1 MRIAFSSRLFRSM
14 QPDRL
19 ARSLNSVGVA
29 ALLAV
34 SAAAAPLAFAQSE
47 MDSMRIDAT
56 GDAKSEM
63 AACQHGMTPQARTV
77 CITEVRNAQA
87 AKRAGKLENYGDFS
101 ANAMKRCDVFKTPE
115 NQAACRARVGD
126 QATLEGSVASGGI
139 LREAETTVPAE
150 GSMGGMEAMPMQN
163 EPAMSADTMP
173 MPMSKPQ
180 YKHKRE
186 HKRDKMHHPR
196 PMPEKM
202 PSMPATPQ

>member
-29 ALLAV
+29 TLLTL
-34 SAAAAPLAFAQSE
+34 SAAAAPLAFAQSG

-56 GDAKSEM
+56 GNAKSEM
-63 AACQHGMTPQARTV
+63 AACQSGMTPETRSI

-87 AKRAGKLENYGDFS
+87 AKRAGKLQNYGDFA

-115 NQAACRARVGD
+115 DQTACRARVGD

-139 LREAETTVPAE
+139 LREAEVTMPAE
-150 GSMGGMEAMPMQN
+150 GGMDTMPMHN
-163 EPAMSADTMP
+163 EPAMPADTDTMP
-173 MPMSKPQ
+173 MHKPPH
-180 YKHKRE
+180 KHKHE
-186 HKRDKMHHPR
+186 QKHPHEKMQDAQ
-196 PMPEKM
+196 PMPERM
-202 PSMPATPQ
+202 PSVPQ